1 MTTFSN
7 STLSANNLK
16 AIRGLRTLFQD
27 ISFELSSGS
36 ALRIEGSNG
45 AGKTTLLRMI
55 TGLGFIAEG
64 EVLWNQQAINQ
75 VRSEYNHS
83 LHYLGHQLGLKL
95 ALTPN
100 ENLLFLQSFF
110 GLKRDQEA
118 IDRTLDYF
126 EIKNKQHIPCH
137 ALSAGQKQR
146 ITLAKLK
153 LIPKPLWVLDEP
165 LTSLDKDIV
174 LKLVSLMQS
183 HLSENGLIIFT
194 SHQELREQ
202 SFEYQSL
209 FINKQVKS

>member
-7 STLSANNLK
+7 ATLSANNLK
-16 AIRGLRTLFQD
+16 AIRGLRTLFEN
-27 ISFELSSGS
+27 ISFELNSGT
-36 ALRIEGSNG
+36 ALRIEGANG

-64 EVLWNQQAINQ
+64 QVLWDQRSINK
-75 VRSEYNHS
+75 VRSEYNQS
-83 LHYLGHQLGLKL
+83 LHYLGHQLGLKH
-95 ALTPN
+95 ALTAN
-100 ENLLFLQSFF
+100 ENLLFMQSFL
-110 GLKRDQEA
+110 GLTPDQGLINDA
-118 IDRTLDYF
+118 LDFF

-146 ITLAKLK
+146 VALAKLK

-174 LKLVSLMQS
+174 VKLVSLMQN
-183 HLSENGLIIFT
+183 HLNSNGLIIFT

-202 SFEYQSL
+202 SFDYQSL
-209 FINKQVKS
+209 MLNKQVNA